1 MRPTDASK
9 PLSRTFPGLP
19 LSRRLL
25 LALLLVPLLAWA
37 QAPPASGQ
45 GGELYGRVQTIG
57 SDGQPLFLVGAQVT
71 LTSKADPNRRLETK
85 TDESGAYRFAQVP
98 AGDYVL
104 SAKLESYDESKQDI
118 TVEEGVLQETTL
130 TLKLAAVQQ
139 QVEVTGEKE
148 GIQVEQTAPETQ
160 LKGAVYENAPVVSER
175 FQEALPLVPG
185 VVRGPDG
192 LIKIKG
198 APSTQTGWLV
208 NSANVTDPV
217 TGERAINLPV
227 DVIESVEVLPNPYS
241 AEYGKFS
248 GAVTQVETKPSTNK
262 WKFGLRNFVPRF
274 NRQEDHIHGVE
285 AFTPRLTVSGPI
297 VKDKVTF
304 LQSFEYRFL
313 RNPVTS
319 LPENVQDTDIESFD
333 SFSQLDFTISP
344 SHNLTAVFSVYPE
357 KSRFATL
364 NTFNPQPTTANYR
377 QKGWMAGFKDRY
389 VAADG
394 SLLETLFSVKDFD
407 VRIYPA
413 TPGTLDGLPPVCDVN
428 PPAAVTDVYVLRP
441 ECNFGSFFNQQD
453 RVSRRTEWVQTY
465 NFKPL
470 QGHGQHLLKVGYALS
485 HDSYRGTHQSHDVEV
500 RRNDNTLSERV
511 EFSGNPLL
519 DRDKTEV
526 TLFVQDKWNPLRRLT
541 LDFGAR
547 YDYDTLAQDSHLAP
561 RGAFALVLTQDN
573 HTLLRGGL
581 GLFYDKVPLNV
592 GTFPQL
598 QQRTVTLFAADGVTV
613 TDGPRTFFNVLP
625 TIRNPYSIAW
635 NVELDREV
643 TPSLLL
649 RLGYLQR
656 EGRDEYIV
664 EQFDDIAGV
673 PTVLLEPRGRSRY
686 REFQLVAN
694 YRFRET
700 SFLNFSYVHSE
711 AAGDLN
717 VYEDYFGNYE
727 DPLIRANERSRLR
740 QDVPD
745 RFLVWGEIKL
755 LYGVWWAPVFDIH
768 SGFIFSA
775 LDEEQNFVGARN
787 HGGRLP
793 VFASFDTQFWKDFR
807 FKVKGKIRT
816 VRLGIR
822 IFNLLDRFNPRD
834 VQENLDA

>member
-1 MRPTDASK
+1 M
-9 PLSRTFPGLP
+9 
-19 LSRRLL
+19 LL
-25 LALLLVPLLAWA
+25 LIPLLAW
-37 QAPPASGQ
+37 GQ

-57 SDGQPLFLVGAQVT
+57 SDGQPLFLIGAQVV
-71 LTSKADPNRRLETK
+71 LTSKADPNRRFETK
-85 TDESGAYRFAQVP
+85 TDDSGAYRFAQVP
-98 AGDYVL
+98 PGDYVL

-118 TVEEGVLQETTL
+118 TVEEGVLLETTL

-148 GIQVEQTAPETQ
+148 GIQLEQTAPETK
-160 LKGAVYENAPVVSER
+160 LKGAVYENAPLVSER
-175 FQEALPLVPG
+175 FQDALPLVPG

-227 DVIESVEVLPNPYS
+227 DVIENVEVLPNPYS

-248 GAVTQVETKPSTNK
+248 GADTQVETKASTNK
-262 WKFGLRNFVPRF
+262 WKFGLRNFVPRL
-274 NRQEDHIHGVE
+274 NSQEDHIHGVE

-297 VKDKVTF
+297 VKDKITF

-344 SHNLTAVFSVYPE
+344 SHNLTAVFSLYPE
-357 KSRFATL
+357 KNRFATL

-413 TPGTLDGLPPVCDVN
+413 TPGTLVGLPPVCDVN

-441 ECNFGSFFNQQD
+441 ECNFGSFFNQQN

-470 QGHGQHLLKVGYALS
+470 QAHGQHLLKVGYALS

-500 RRNDNTLSERV
+500 RRNDNTLSELV
-511 EFSGNPLL
+511 EFSGNPLV

-526 TLFVQDKWNPLRRLT
+526 TLFVQDKWNALRRLT

-573 HTLLRGGL
+573 RTLLRGGL

-598 QQRTVTLFAADGVTV
+598 QQRTVTEFDLLGFPLLPT
-613 TDGPRTFFNVLP
+613 RTYVNSLP

-686 REFQLVAN
+686 REFQLTAN

-700 SFLNFSYVHSE
+700 SFLNLSYVHSE

-717 VYEDYFGNYE
+717 VFEDYFGNYE

-745 RFLVWGEIKL
+745 RFLVWGEVKL
-755 LYGVWWAPVFDIH
+755 LYGVWWAPVLDIH
-768 SGFIFSA
+768 SGFPFSL

-787 HGGRLP
+787 QGGRLP
-793 VFASFDTQFWKDFR
+793 VFASFDSQVWKDFKV
-807 FKVKGKIRT
+807 KVKGKVRT
-816 VRLGIR
+816 IRLGIR
-822 IFNLLDRFNPRD
+822 VFNILDRFNPRD
-834 VQENLDA
+834 VQENTDAYNAGGLFNSRGRIYRGIFRIDF